1 MVIFG
6 LFGYVL
12 ALVKDEIVVAPL
24 KPVNISLVKP
34 PVGWVEGLHKLA
46 VKSSV
51 LPVKAP
57 EPLIIDNTPVP
68 TEGVVGCNVYVVA
81 LQSVV
86 STPPF
91 AVTGRSLVKVTDEL
105 EEQAPFV
112 TVQRAIVDVPAVTPF
127 IVVEALFVEAIE
139 PAPLTTDH
147 TPVPTEGVLP
157 TNENVLLSHC
167 GALAVTVKNT
177 RH

>member
-1 MVIFG
+1 M
-6 LFGYVL
+6 
-12 ALVKDEIVVAPL
+12 AAESDR
-24 KPVNISLVKP
+24 S

-51 LPVKAP
+51 LPVNAP
-57 EPLIIDNTPVP
+57 EPLIIDHTPVP

-91 AVTGRSLVKVTDEL
+91 AVTAISLVRVTEEL

-112 TVQRAIVDVPAVTPF
+112 TVQRTVVDVPAVTPV
-127 IVVEALFVEAIE
+127 IVVEALLVEVIV
-139 PAPLTTDH
+139 PKPLTTDH
-147 TPVPTEGVLP
+147 TPAPTEGVLP
-157 TNENVLLSHC
+157 ANENVLLSHC
-167 GALAVTVKNT
+167 GALAVTVAVVGALIIT
-177 RH
+177 EIF